1 MRKRQIGL
9 ATVEFALIGLLF
21 FIILFGVIEFGRLLF
36 TWNTLAEAT
45 RRGARLA
52 AVCPVSHASIARV
65 TVFNNPGTAGDS
77 PILPGLSTANVQVQ
91 YLQNDGITD
100 WGGIFANIRYVRV
113 SIRQDN
119 INRYQHQLII
129 PVVGTT
135 ITAPPFAATLP
146 RESLGAVPNPDN
158 PAGGTTQCPGA

>member
-1 MRKRQIGL
+1 MKHHQLGL
-9 ATVEFALIGLLF
+9 TTVEFAIIGLLF
-21 FIILFGVIEFGRLLF
+21 FIVLFGVIEVGRLLF

-45 RRGARLA
+45 RRGVRLA

-91 YLQNDGITD
+91 YLDQTGAPT
-100 WGGIFANIRYVRV
+100 GTFANIRYVRV
-113 SIRQDN
+113 SITG
-119 INRYQHQLII
+119 YQHQLII